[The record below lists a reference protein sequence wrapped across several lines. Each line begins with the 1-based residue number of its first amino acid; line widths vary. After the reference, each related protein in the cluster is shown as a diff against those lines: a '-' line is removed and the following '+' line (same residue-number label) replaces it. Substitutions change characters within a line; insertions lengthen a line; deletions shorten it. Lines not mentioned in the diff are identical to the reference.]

1 MENCIAL
8 DRRES
13 AFVHAKYFCTSE
25 TRTAIMP
32 YIPASRSRVIPTNA
46 AADEMETIFKASIES
61 TASRKE
67 YNQQIGVLIQEE
79 LGLSRM
85 MSREIAFEVPDS
97 EVDTIP
103 FASFLNEK

>member
-1 MENCIAL
+1 MENCIGL
-8 DRRES
+8 ERRDS
-13 AFVHAKYFCTSE
+13 AFVHAKYFCAKDADK
-25 TRTAIMP
+25 AIMP
-32 YIPASRSRVIPTNA
+32 YIPASRSRVIPINA
-46 AADEMETIFKASIES
+46 AADEMDRIFKASIES

-79 LGLSRM
+79 LGLSSM
-85 MSREIAFEVPDS
+85 MSQEIAFEVPDS